1 MLFPLTQRDCVTPA
15 EQRRFMSTIYY
26 VRDYAEAPG
35 DGIPTLMRSQFDLAG
50 GVLAH
55 QPAVP
60 LIEGINGFRVEF
72 GIDDLSETGG
82 AVDYTAALDWVDPD
96 TRTSATNRGDGV
108 PDDAFVHCTTAVPCA
123 VGDLTN
129 VTAVR
134 LYVLARSREPSQGHE
149 DTKTYAL
156 GDAVLGPFNDAFQRH
171 LFVTTIRLP
180 NVLGRRITP

>member
-1 MLFPLTQRDCVTPA
+1 
-15 EQRRFMSTIYY
+15 
-26 VRDYAEAPG
+26 
-35 DGIPTLMRSQFDLAG
+35 MRSEFDLAA
-50 GVLAH
+50 GVLSH

-72 GIDDLSETGG
+72 GVDDLSETG
-82 AVDYTAALDWVDPD
+82 ATVDYTTAVDWVDPD
-96 TRTSATNRGDGV
+96 TRTSSTNRGDGV
-108 PDDAFVHCTTAVPCA
+108 PDDAFIHCTTAVPCA
-123 VGDLTN
+123 VGDLAN
-129 VTAVR
+129 ITAVR
-134 LYVLARSREPSQGHE
+134 LFVLARGVEPSQGFE